1 MRLGSVRWFSGNG
14 QGRSGI
20 YHLLMTAHV
29 FRAFQRVTMNVG
41 NIVILE
47 VGSDGL
53 GVHDI
58 VMNGRN
64 CWVFALCKFLLK
76 AES

>member
-1 MRLGSVRWFSGNG
+1 MSLGSVRWLSGDG
-14 QGRSGI
+14 HGGSSTYR
-20 YHLLMTAHV
+20 LLMTARV
-29 FRAFQRVTMNVG
+29 LRAFQRVTMNVG

-58 VMNGRN
+58 VTNGRD